1 MTFHIR
7 RSAAA
12 LLLAALAS
20 CANTRVSAPATPV
33 VGRAANAGLEQS
45 DSLLQQLR
53 VPGKNGDA
61 SALHPPNT
69 RQRSL

>member
-61 SALHPPNT
+61 RALHPPNT
-69 RQRSL
+69 RRRSL

>member
-12 LLLAALAS
+12 LSLAALAG
-20 CANTRVSAPATPV
+20 CANTHVSAPATPV
-33 VGRAANAGLEQS
+33 VGRAAHAGLEQS

>member
-7 RSAAA
+7 R
-12 LLLAALAS
+12 
-20 CANTRVSAPATPV
+20 SAPATPV

-61 SALHPPNT
+61 RALHPPNT
-69 RQRSL
+69 RRRSL